1 MFLMDVVLAAAL
13 GLGARSDTLY
23 AAWSLP
29 LIIGRG
35 AFQSLTNSLIG
46 LFAEAEDDQVA
57 YSHAI
62 TVIGA
67 LSLAGAAL
75 MSLTS
80 RWWFPLSVPG
90 ADAATRLAGV
100 PLAAILA
107 WLIAL
112 LALAETQ
119 RAIYY
124 RLERITF
131 PSLTRVLGALAAIV
145 LILLSAQQ
153 QNLTLAAYGLLLG
166 GAVEMLL
173 GFAGLLWLGVRPRPA
188 WPSLVMLRRMGRVI
202 GLPLL
207 GQGILI
213 GGATAERAV
222 ASFLGP
228 GVVTAVTYANRIVQM
243 LERFIFRGFVV
254 ATIQSYAAGL
264 ESRWRRDTRLL
275 ILIAMPIFVVFTVM
289 PAAIV
294 TIVFQRGRFTAE
306 STELVSQALRA
317 YAPAVLVVALNRVP
331 YALAF
336 ARSKGRELM
345 IYALIFA
352 VVLISS
358 EVVLIALGMHVSA
371 FGLAYVIAVTAGT
384 TWLFARVM
392 SELDMPR
399 WSANE
404 VGRLVVVALIA
415 LGGTALVT
423 YGVQSL
429 IDDPTVQAWVTVLAG
444 GSSSVALILV
454 AAWALRLPEIAQ
466 VSRLLRS
473 AAR

>member
-1 MFLMDVVLAAAL
+1 
-13 GLGARSDTLY
+13 
-23 AAWSLP
+23 
-29 LIIGRG
+29 
-35 AFQSLTNSLIG
+35 
-46 LFAEAEDDQVA
+46 
-57 YSHAI
+57 
-62 TVIGA
+62 
-67 LSLAGAAL
+67 
-75 MSLTS
+75 
-80 RWWFPLSVPG
+80 
-90 ADAATRLAGV
+90 
-100 PLAAILA
+100 
-107 WLIAL
+107 
-112 LALAETQ
+112 
-119 RAIYY
+119 
-124 RLERITF
+124 
-131 PSLTRVLGALAAIV
+131 
-145 LILLSAQQ
+145 
-153 QNLTLAAYGLLLG
+153 
-166 GAVEMLL
+166 
-173 GFAGLLWLGVRPRPA
+173 
-188 WPSLVMLRRMGRVI
+188 
-202 GLPLL
+202 
-207 GQGILI
+207 
-213 GGATAERAV
+213 
-222 ASFLGP
+222 
-228 GVVTAVTYANRIVQM
+228 
-243 LERFIFRGFVV
+243 
-254 ATIQSYAAGL
+254 
-264 ESRWRRDTRLL
+264 
-275 ILIAMPIFVVFTVM
+275 MPIFVVFTVM

-371 FGLAYVIAVTAGT
+371 FGLAYVIAVAAGT